1 MEKRLTMILASL
13 FLFFGMAF
21 AQTQVS
27 GTVVSQDDNEPI
39 VGATVQVVGSN
50 VGVATDMNGK
60 FSLRMPE
67 GKTMLR
73 ISYVGMEPIEVSAR
87 PNMRILLTS
96 DKQALDEV
104 IVVAYGSAKKSS
116 FTGSA
121 ANVNSK
127 DMELRPVA
135 SATKALEGN
144 VSGVQVTSGSGQP
157 GSSPNIRIRGFGSIN
172 ASSAPL
178 YVVDGIPYDG
188 NLASINPADIE
199 SMTVLKDA
207 SAGALY
213 GARGANGVVM
223 ITTKQGK
230 SGKANVN
237 WRSTVGWSNRALKKY
252 DNVSQKEFVQLFY
265 EALRNDFQFN
275 QGYSLADAEAAAR
288 ASLGAKDNLSSE
300 FYNPFKNYTWETIID
315 PATGQV
321 RADAQSAWNED
332 WMDAVLRKN
341 AFRHEHQFSIDGGTD
356 KTKYMLSLG
365 YLNEDGLLETTSFQ
379 RYTARTNVDT
389 QVTDW
394 FHANLSTAL
403 THSESNFSD
412 YDGTSTSNVWYTAQF
427 INPLFPVYLKDA
439 QGNTMYDDQNR
450 VLYDW
455 GEVREDGKYR
465 PGSMSDFNSLGMLM
479 LDDAYTKRDAAS
491 VRTGIQFGG
500 DAPRFGVLQGLKLAI
515 NFGADYNSSNYMRY
529 MNSEHG
535 NQKNAG
541 GLIQKQ
547 NGRTLSYTFN
557 QLLTWNRSFG
567 MHNFDVLLG
576 HEWYDYTYEYLG
588 AGKTSLVNGIK
599 ELRPGTTLY
608 DADSYT
614 QKYRINSFLS
624 RLNYNYADR
633 YYFSASFRQDA
644 SSRFYRD
651 NNTGSFLSVGANWR
665 ISKEKFMQG
674 IDWLDNLSFKISYGE
689 QGNDNIL
696 DADGYANYYTWQ
708 SLYDLS
714 YPNGDAPGGFVST
727 LENKEVSWEKN
738 GNLNIGL
745 EGTFFNSRLHASI
758 EYFNKKTTDML
769 LNYPMAL
776 STGFT
781 GYSANVG
788 DMRNQGWEFE
798 VSGTP
803 VRTKDFEW
811 TLGWMGS
818 LLNNKV
824 LKLTAESP
832 EIIRGVR
839 IIKEG
844 YELNTFYM
852 SKSAGVDPL
861 TGQQLY
867 WAYKKDENGEKI
879 AGSDYITSDYTKA
892 NASKYFLGSRIPDL
906 YGSINTGLS
915 YKGLALTMLAT
926 YSLGGKIYDSSYASS
941 MDLWYTSSTWNRAAL
956 RRWQK
961 PGDITDVPRMAIADG
976 SALATDRYLID
987 ASYFAIKNI
996 TLSYT
1001 LPQLWVNKIGLGAVR
1016 VFTSMD
1022 NVALFTHL
1030 DGMDPQYNFGGG
1042 TDYDYVPNKTVTVGL
1057 EVKF

>member
-252 DNVSQKEFVQLFY
+252 DNVSQKEFVQLYY

-275 QGYSLADAEAAAR
+275 QGLPLGDAEAAAR
-288 ASLGAKDNLSSE
+288 ASLAGE
-300 FYNPFKNYTWETIID
+300 FGGEYYNPFKNYTWDNIID
-315 PATGQV
+315 PATGLV
-321 RADAQSAWNED
+321 RADAKSAWDED

-455 GEVREDGKYR
+455 GEEREDGKYR

-500 DAPRFGVLQGLKLAI
+500 DSPRFGVLQGLKLAI

-651 NNTGSFLSVGANWR
+651 NNTGSFWSVGANWR

-727 LENKEVSWEKN
+727 LENKDVSWEKN

-867 WAYKKDENGEKI
+867 WAYEKDDNGNKV
-879 AGSDYITSDYTKA
+879 AGSDYITNDYTKA

>member
-1 MEKRLTMILASL
+1 
-13 FLFFGMAF
+13 
-21 AQTQVS
+21 
-27 GTVVSQDDNEPI
+27 
-39 VGATVQVVGSN
+39 
-50 VGVATDMNGK
+50 
-60 FSLRMPE
+60 
-67 GKTMLR
+67 
-73 ISYVGMEPIEVSAR
+73 
-87 PNMRILLTS
+87 
-96 DKQALDEV
+96 
-104 IVVAYGSAKKSS
+104 
-116 FTGSA
+116 
-121 ANVNSK
+121 
-127 DMELRPVA
+127 
-135 SATKALEGN
+135 
-144 VSGVQVTSGSGQP
+144 
-157 GSSPNIRIRGFGSIN
+157 
-172 ASSAPL
+172 
-178 YVVDGIPYDG
+178 
-188 NLASINPADIE
+188 
-199 SMTVLKDA
+199 
-207 SAGALY
+207 
-213 GARGANGVVM
+213 
-223 ITTKQGK
+223 
-230 SGKANVN
+230 
-237 WRSTVGWSNRALKKY
+237 
-252 DNVSQKEFVQLFY
+252 
-265 EALRNDFQFN
+265 
-275 QGYSLADAEAAAR
+275 
-288 ASLGAKDNLSSE
+288 
-300 FYNPFKNYTWETIID
+300 
-315 PATGQV
+315 
-321 RADAQSAWNED
+321 
-332 WMDAVLRKN
+332 
-341 AFRHEHQFSIDGGTD
+341 
-356 KTKYMLSLG
+356 
-365 YLNEDGLLETTSFQ
+365 
-379 RYTARTNVDT
+379 
-389 QVTDW
+389 
-394 FHANLSTAL
+394 
-403 THSESNFSD
+403 
-412 YDGTSTSNVWYTAQF
+412 
-427 INPLFPVYLKDA
+427 
-439 QGNTMYDDQNR
+439 
-450 VLYDW
+450 
-455 GEVREDGKYR
+455 
-465 PGSMSDFNSLGMLM
+465 MSDFNSLGMLM

-500 DAPRFGVLQGLKLAI
+500 DSPRFGVLQGLKLAI

-651 NNTGSFLSVGANWR
+651 NNTGSFWSVGANWR

-727 LENKEVSWEKN
+727 LENKDVSWEKN

-867 WAYKKDENGEKI
+867 WAYEKDDNGNKV
-879 AGSDYITSDYTKA
+879 AGSDYITNDYTKA

>member
-252 DNVSQKEFVQLFY
+252 DNVSQKEFVQLYY

-275 QGYSLADAEAAAR
+275 QGLPLGDAEAAAR
-288 ASLGAKDNLSSE
+288 ASLAGE
-300 FYNPFKNYTWETIID
+300 FGGEYYNPFKNYTWDNIID
-315 PATGQV
+315 PATGLV
-321 RADAQSAWNED
+321 RADAKSAWDED

-455 GEVREDGKYR
+455 GEEREDGKYR

-500 DAPRFGVLQGLKLAI
+500 DSPRFGVLQGLKLAI

-651 NNTGSFLSVGANWR
+651 NNTGSFWSVGANWR

-727 LENKEVSWEKN
+727 LENKDVSWEKN

-867 WAYKKDENGEKI
+867 WAYEKDDNGNKV
-879 AGSDYITSDYTKA
+879 AGSDYITNDYTKA

-1057 EVKF
+1057 EIKF